1 MESTMSM
8 RKRLNRMNQPRTCSG
23 FTLVEVLLAVMFLT
37 IMVTGISTLYF
48 SGQRSLHAEDNL
60 SLVDSH
66 LRGRMEEILGRSF
79 DAVSDGSEVVTI
91 NGQSHTVTWTAALTD
106 MDGDA
111 VPESNAKQVTVSIAG
126 QSLTTIVVD
135 NEGRVGK
142 I

>member
-1 MESTMSM
+1 MNSKRFFNAARRIST
-8 RKRLNRMNQPRTCSG
+8 PDG

-48 SGQRSLHAEDNL
+48 SGQRSLHAEDDL

-91 NGQSHTVTWTAALTD
+91 NGQSHTVTWTAALKD